1 MMTKFVFEVEVD
13 FSRVPYDAML
23 NGLFQHF
30 FKNRGIIV
38 KSFSL
43 RHLKARITVYDMK
56 IKKNLNRYHRF
67 VMVKRLLKRVA
78 NRRSSSQLGC
88 D

>member
-56 IKKNLNRYHRF
+56 IKNLNRYHRF